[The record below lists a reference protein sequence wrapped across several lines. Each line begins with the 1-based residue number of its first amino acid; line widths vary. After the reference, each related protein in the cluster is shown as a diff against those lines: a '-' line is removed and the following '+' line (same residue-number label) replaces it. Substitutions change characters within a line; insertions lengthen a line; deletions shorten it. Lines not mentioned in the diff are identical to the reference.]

1 MKVFCIGRNKTG
13 TTSLELALKELGYKM
28 GSQTQGEM
36 LIRQWK
42 DNNFSP
48 IIELAKTADAFQ
60 DIPFSYDNTY
70 KHLDL
75 AFPNSKFILSVRNSP
90 EEWYNSLVRF
100 HSKLFGNGNIPTSK
114 NLKNASYRWKGWI
127 YETMSNLYH
136 TPENDP
142 YNKEILINHYIN
154 YNKEVINYFKDRPD
168 DLLVIN
174 LKDENSYLDFCKFL
188 NEEPKR
194 NNFPH
199 LNKSK

>member
-13 TTSLELALKELGYKM
+13 TSSLELALKELGYKT
-28 GSQTQGEM
+28 GSQPQGEV

-100 HSKLFGNGNIPTSK
+100 HSKLFGNGQIPTSTQ
-114 NLKNASYRWKGWI
+114 LKNNTLHWKGWI
-127 YETMSNLYH
+127 YETMHNLYQ

-154 YNKEVINYFKDRPD
+154 YNKEVINYFKGKSNN
-168 DLLVIN
+168 LLVIN
-174 LKDENSYLDFCKFL
+174 LKEKDSYLKFCKFL
-188 NEEPKR
+188 EKNPIR

-199 LNKSK
+199 LNKS

>member
-13 TTSLELALKELGYKM
+13 TQSLKLALQELGYKM
-28 GSQTQGEM
+28 GSQPQGER
-36 LIRQWK
+36 LIKDWK
-42 DNNFSP
+42 SNNFAP

-60 DIPFSYDNTY
+60 DVPFSYDNTY

-75 AFPNSKFILSVRNSP
+75 AFPKSKFILSIRDSP

-100 HSKLFGNGNIPTSK
+100 HSKMFGGGNTPTPQQ
-114 NLKNASYRWKGWI
+114 LKDSNYTWRGWI

-154 YNKEVINYFKDRPD
+154 YNQNVIEYFKNRPN

-174 LKDENSYLDFCKFL
+174 LKEENSYKKFCKFL
-188 NEEPKR
+188 DKEPIR

-199 LNKSK
+199 LNKS